1 MTERSQLARASH
13 APAAPPAVRAPSVPA
28 STRKSEPAAKHPAR
42 PAPARKSEQRVG
54 GGPALAIIV
63 TVLAAVNIAGWPY
76 YSLPLAERVRSPLH
90 EWLRP
95 SGYVGQ
101 SAGILALLIFFFLW
115 LYPFRKKYKWLAWT
129 GTVAQWL
136 DVHILVALA
145 LPLLLT
151 IHAAWRFDGVIG
163 LGFLSM
169 MIVVASGVIGRYLYV
184 RIPRSKTGVE
194 LTRDEVANRRR
205 ELVERISETLG
216 LDVLTVEKTLAI
228 PSPRPPRGTFQ
239 ALGRLLTNDLTHWR
253 TRRALRK
260 RWKKFVHEGSFS
272 FKVSRHKNR
281 AEERKVLNEVVA
293 LASREMAL
301 AQQAHMLDATHNVFK
316 WWHVAHR
323 PFALTALLAVVIH
336 VAVVVALGATWFR

>member
-1 MTERSQLARASH
+1 M
-13 APAAPPAVRAPSVPA
+13 
-28 STRKSEPAAKHPAR
+28 AR
-42 PAPARKSEQRVG
+42 PPRPSASPKREPRVG
-54 GGPALAIIV
+54 GGPALAVIIA
-63 TVLAAVNIAGWPY
+63 VLLAINVAGWSY
-76 YSLPLAERVRSPLH
+76 YSLPLAERVRSPWH
-90 EWLRP
+90 AWLRP

-169 MIVVASGVIGRYLYV
+169 MIVVASGIIGRYLYV

-194 LTRDEVANRRR
+194 MTLDEVANRRR
-205 ELVERISETLG
+205 ELVERIADTLG

-228 PSPRPPRGTFQ
+228 HAPAPPRGAMS
-239 ALGRLLTNDLTHWR
+239 ALAQLLTNDLQHWR
-253 TRRALRK
+253 MRRALRR
-260 RWKKFVHEGSFS
+260 RWTSFVREGSFS
-272 FKVSRHKNR
+272 FKVDRHKHR
-281 AEERKVLNEVVA
+281 AAEREILNEVVA

-301 AQQAHMLDATHNVFK
+301 EQQAHMLDATQRVFK